1 MLELINVTK
10 KYREKKHK
18 KETIAL
24 NNVSYRFDKTGLYF
38 VTGKSGSGKST
49 LLSILSG
56 IDFSF
61 DGDLVVDNKSI
72 KEFNKNE
79 INYYRSTYIGYV
91 FQDYNLIPELNAYE
105 NVKLG
110 FDVSSNEN
118 INEVDDIFKKLDI
131 EDLKTRDINEL
142 SGGEK
147 QRIAIAR
154 SLVKKPKVILADE
167 PTGALDPINSKNIMD
182 LLNELSKEYLVIIVT
197 HNINY
202 LDEYESKKLYLDHG
216 NMTTT
221 DISSNK
227 DLATYS
233 SKKYK
238 GLSLSHKLK
247 IGFET
252 LFHKKITLFFSLF
265 FVILSLIL
273 ISISVSGARY
283 NENYAVYKTMQSND
297 SYVMVKYY
305 YYDDVN
311 DPRYIDKDNI
321 EYVEKNCS
329 DNVKAYSVLSLIEN
343 ADTVTYLSGYYAKDN
358 DDDFSYYEPKV
369 FKYDS
374 KSIDL
379 FGLDVIYGDDDLRD
393 DEILITDLMAMYF
406 INYEYSNQGY
416 VKEIQS
422 YSDLI
427 GLSIFDKTISGI
439 VSTKNSEEYFDLY
452 NHQYDDTDEIHRKVS
467 LAVQYGIANAIFTK
481 KELYS
486 DMPIYVK
493 NDVRNSDGYSR
504 YGNDELVR
512 DRSGIINNVEYFDGF
527 DENSHGIIYNANYIS
542 KIFSGYSYEEAIDNY
557 YNELRSESWNKGVSD
572 EELYEKAATSYKED
586 LIYFSKGKST
596 VSISPEERGDYAG
609 LISQVILNGI
619 GISYDFDCDV
629 NFYLDIENIEEYN
642 MYLNYTNV
650 VAMFGSIKNTNK
662 DFFDTILDNYKI
674 TEDDGPNTYYLLLAN
689 EYADMIH
696 RQKTVFNV
704 LRIVFTAVG
713 FAFLLIAMFVL
724 YKCINDAISYKE
736 KTIGVLKSIGVS
748 SLDIF
753 EIFSI
758 QSVFIIILSLI
769 SSLLLQYLGVYAV
782 NAVMSK
788 VYGINQFIHSYR
800 VSIFNWLTIIGIAII
815 IPFIATVSPII
826 KLSLKNPKDVL
837 NKE

>member
-297 SYVMVKYY
+297 TYVMVKYY
-305 YYDDVN
+305 YYDDIN
-311 DPRYIDKDNI
+311 NRRYIDKDNI

-329 DNVKAYSVLSLIEN
+329 DIVKAYSTLSLIEN
-343 ADTVTYLSGYYAKDN
+343 DDTFTYLSGYYAKDHS
-358 DDDFSYYEPKV
+358 DYFSFDEPKV
-369 FKYDS
+369 FHYDL

-379 FGLDVIYGDDDLRD
+379 FGLNVICGDDDLSD
-393 DEILITDLMAMYF
+393 DEILITDIMAMYF

-427 GLSIFDKTISGI
+427 GLSIFDKTIAGI
-439 VSTKNSEEYFDLY
+439 VSTKNSEEYFNLF
-452 NHQYDDTDEIHRKVS
+452 NHQYDDTEEMHRKIDS
-467 LAVQYGIANAIFTK
+467 ATCYGIANAVFTK

-486 DMPIYVK
+486 NMPVYVK
-493 NDVRNSDGYSR
+493 IDDWHSNGYTS
-504 YGNDELVR
+504 YGNEELVR
-512 DRSGIINNVEYFDGF
+512 DRSGIINNVEYFDDF

-542 KIFSGYSYEEAIDNY
+542 KIFSGYSYQEAIDNY
-557 YNELRSESWNKGVSD
+557 YNELRSESWNKGISD
-572 EELYEKAATSYKED
+572 EELYEKAASSHKED
-586 LIYFSKGKST
+586 LINFSKRSRT
-596 VSISPEERGDYAG
+596 VSISPYKKGYNG
-609 LISQVILNGI
+609 LDFQVILNGI
-619 GISYDFDCDV
+619 GISYDLDCDV

-642 MYLNYTNV
+642 KYLNYTNV
-650 VAMFGSIKNTNK
+650 VAMFGSIQNTNK

-674 TEDDGPNTYYLLLAN
+674 TEDNESLTYYLLLAN
-689 EYADMIH
+689 GYADMIH
-696 RQKTVFNV
+696 RQKTIFNV
-704 LRIVFTAVG
+704 LRIIFTSVG

-748 SLDIF
+748 SIDIF

-769 SSLLLQYLGVYAV
+769 SSLLLQYLGIYAV
-782 NAVMSK
+782 NVVMSK

-815 IPFIATVSPII
+815 IPFIATISPII
-826 KLSLKNPKDVL
+826 KLSLKNPKDIL

>member
-24 NNVSYRFDKTGLYF
+24 NNVSYIFENTGLYF

-118 INEVDDIFKKLDI
+118 LNEVDDIFKKLDI
-131 EDLKTRDINEL
+131 EELKTRDINEL

-252 LFHKKITLFFSLF
+252 LFHKKITLFFSIF

-297 SYVMVKYY
+297 TYVMVKYY
-305 YYDDVN
+305 YYDDIN

-329 DNVKAYSVLSLIEN
+329 DIVKAYSTLSLIEN
-343 ADTVTYLSGYYAKDN
+343 ADTVTYLSGYYAKDY
-358 DDDFSYYEPKV
+358 DDYFSGSEPKV

-379 FGLDVIYGDDDLRD
+379 FGLNVIYGDDDLSD

-406 INYEYSNQGY
+406 INYDYSNNEY
-416 VKEIQS
+416 VKEIES

-427 GLSIFDKTISGI
+427 GLSIFDKTIAGI
-439 VSTKNSEEYFDLY
+439 VTTKNSEDYFDLFD
-452 NHQYDDTDEIHRKVS
+452 HQLDDTHETSVK
-467 LAVQYGIANAIFTK
+467 LALATSYGVANAIFTK
-481 KELYS
+481 KELNS

-493 NDVRNSDGYSR
+493 IDDRRFDDYTS

-512 DRSGIINNVEYFDGF
+512 DRSDDIRNVEYFDGF
-527 DENSHGIIYNANYIS
+527 DENSHGIIFNANYIS
-542 KIFSGYSYEEAIDNY
+542 KIYAGYSYEESIENLYNNY
-557 YNELRSESWNKGVSD
+557 KNSSWYSDYSD
-572 EELYEKAATSYKED
+572 EELYEIATNNYKKD
-586 LIYFSKGKST
+586 LISYANRSRT
-596 VSISPEERGDYAG
+596 VSLSPNQRGDYYG
-609 LISQVILNGI
+609 LTTQAIVSVI
-619 GISYDFDCDV
+619 GISYDLDSDV

-650 VAMFGSIKNTNK
+650 VAMFGSIKNINQ
-662 DFFDTILDNYKI
+662 DFFNTILDNYKI
-674 TEDDGPNTYYLLLAN
+674 TEDNESGTYYLLLAN
-689 EYADMIH
+689 KYADLIH

-704 LRIVFTAVG
+704 LRIIFTSVG

-800 VSIFNWLTIIGIAII
+800 VSIFNWLAIIGIAII
-815 IPFIATVSPII
+815 IPFIATISPII
-826 KLSLKNPKDVL
+826 KLSLKNPKDIL